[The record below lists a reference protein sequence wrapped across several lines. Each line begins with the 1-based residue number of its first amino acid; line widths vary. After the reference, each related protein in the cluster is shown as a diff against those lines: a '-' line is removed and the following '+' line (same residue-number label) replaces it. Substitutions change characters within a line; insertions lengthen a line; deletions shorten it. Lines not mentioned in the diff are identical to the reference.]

1 MQRPTGIVVLTI
13 LYIVNG
19 GLSLFTSGLSM
30 ALGALLATRS
40 GRLSSGP
47 SLLVPAAAYRGDYAL
62 WLGLLGTAAALFK
75 LTAAAGLWMLQPWGW
90 QLALAGTSL
99 KLVTHLVAA
108 FRRALTPAGL
118 VGALLNLGV
127 LVYLLTPNVRRALSG
142 APEDPWDD
150 ATLDAALDATL
161 TADSHL

>member
-13 LYIVNG
+13 LYVVSG
-19 GLSLFTSGLSM
+19 GLNLTTSCLAM
-30 ALGALLATRS
+30 VFGALLATR
-40 GRLSSGP
+40 GQRLSAGP

-75 LTAAAGLWMLQPWGW
+75 LAAAAGLWMLQPWGW
-90 QLALAGTSL
+90 QLALAGTTL
-99 KLVTHLVAA
+99 KLITHLLAA

-127 LVYLLTPNVRRALSG
+127 LIYLLTPHVRRALSG
-142 APEDPWDD
+142 APEDPWDE
-150 ATLDAALDATL
+150 TTL
-161 TADSHL
+161 TADSHP